1 MQQKFR
7 VFAGV
12 ALVAVAMACGDQ
24 SPGPASPTAGTTPV
38 ASGDNPDGSNL
49 KATAPTPVSPTGGGR
64 LSDERRPTLV
74 INNSTG
80 RFAGI
85 GFAYRFQ
92 VTIDGATVH
101 DVVVG
106 QMSPDTTSWRIPT
119 DLPVD
124 TLVTWRA
131 RAELESAFG
140 PWSSNA
146 TFLSPE
152 EPEGYIRG
160 NEVYDPLIDGKTI
173 GIPVG
178 SVTFIPGVG
187 VQLNDFGSHIR
198 YELPETLTVGEF
210 SLLISNIPANTEGNK
225 TKVIAMGQGHQDIV
239 VNDRRMTVEKRGDPP
254 GIIAW
259 RFITREDQI
268 DTEGPE
274 REFFNFQGNLTYFWK
289 ATWAGVF
296 DVRVFEGGV
305 TGRQVYHKGKPYA
318 GVYNP
323 NPHFAY
329 IGAPIG
335 RSGPEGATVPGM
347 IVKQVWI
354 SSQPRPEFANK

>member
-1 MQQKFR
+1 MQQKYL
-7 VFAGV
+7 VFAAT

-24 SPGPASPTAGTTPV
+24 SPGPASPTGTTPI
-38 ASGDNPDGSNL
+38 ASEDNPDGSNL
-49 KATAPTPVSPTGGGR
+49 KATAPVPQSPTGGVR
-64 LSDERRPTLV
+64 LEIFRPTLV
-74 INNSTG
+74 IGNSTG

-92 VTIDGATVH
+92 VIIEGTIVH
-101 DVVVG
+101 DTVVG
-106 QMSPDTTSWRIPT
+106 QTSSSTTSWQVPADLPT
-119 DLPVD
+119 DKQVR
-124 TLVTWRA
+124 WRA

-140 PWSSNA
+140 PWSSDA

-152 EPEGYIRG
+152 KLEGYIRG
-160 NEVYDPLIDGKTI
+160 NEVYDPLIDGKTV
-173 GIPVG
+173 GVPVG

-198 YELPETLTVGEF
+198 YELPQTLEAGEF
-210 SLLISNIPANTEGNK
+210 SLLISNIPANTEGHK
-225 TKVIAMGQGHQDIV
+225 TKVFAMGQGHQDIV

-274 REFFNFQGNLTYFWK
+274 REFYNFQGNLTYFWK
-289 ATWAGVF
+289 ATWGGRF
-296 DVRVFEGGV
+296 DVRIFEGGV
-305 TGRQVYHKGKPYA
+305 SGRQVYHKGKPYA

-329 IGAPIG
+329 IGAPVG
-335 RSGPEGATVPGM
+335 RTGPEGATVPEM
-347 IVKQVWI
+347 IVRQVWI
-354 SSQPRPEFANK
+354 SSRPRPEFANK